1 MLGVVLYPPP
11 PPPPKTP
18 RGGRGRGR
26 AGRGRGRGRGR
37 GLEQEI
43 CVGATKKRPSEELT
57 NGSRSGT
64 LNKRELL
71 PPSAPFGASTNY
83 AMGHSMISILSILAY
98 ISSAIGSRKAS
109 VQILIPSNFTKRCY
123 QTKIYYPP
131 KKPGR
136 SSLDVEDWRC
146 VSVLP
151 MLAPVVV
158 GGV

>member
-1 MLGVVLYPPP
+1 MCISVCMGVAASRNGRVAPPARVARSFARGEENFRAFYRYPS
-11 PPPPKTP
+11 
-18 RGGRGRGR
+18 
-26 AGRGRGRGRGR
+26 
-37 GLEQEI
+37 
-43 CVGATKKRPSEELT
+43 TKKRPSEELT

-83 AMGHSMISILSILAY
+83 AMGHSVISVLSILTH